1 MGSIWSW
8 VGWPRRSLSGAVL
21 WGAGA
26 ASAWLAGHRVPH
38 GKPLAGYAA
47 FAHFGDPSRAWSAP
61 VGPAILYWT
70 ITFLVVA
77 VAGIAC
83 WGGWKLW
90 HHEPSAQGG
99 DPALLD
105 GMATASQVRRAAGA
119 KVLLK
124 RSATLRRSL
133 RRPRPADVGYRLGS
147 SRGVDAGRA
156 WRTRSCSGPAPLR

>member
-1 MGSIWSW
+1 MGGMAAA
-8 VGWPRRSLSGAVL
+8 VALGAVL

-26 ASAWLAGHRVPH
+26 ASAWLVGHRVPH

-47 FAHFGDPSRAWSAP
+47 FGHFGDPSRAWSAP

-70 ITFLVVA
+70 ITFLVLA
-77 VAGIAC
+77 VAGIVC

-90 HHEPSAQGG
+90 HYEPSAKGG

-119 KVLLK
+119 KVVAETVGDAASILAPAPSRRCRLPAGLLEGSGVLGE
-124 RSATLRRSL
+124 RGGLD
-133 RRPRPADVGYRLGS
+133 PPLGS
-147 SRGVDAGRA
+147 
-156 WRTRSCSGPAPLR
+156 APLR